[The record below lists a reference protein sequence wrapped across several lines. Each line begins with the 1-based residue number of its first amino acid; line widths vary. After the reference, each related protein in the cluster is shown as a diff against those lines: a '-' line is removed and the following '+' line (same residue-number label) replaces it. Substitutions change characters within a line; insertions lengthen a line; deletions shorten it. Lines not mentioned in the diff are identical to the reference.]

1 MQITRTS
8 TLSGITRTLE
18 IDVEPHEYQA
28 WLDGQLIQYAMP
40 HLSVSDREFLIS
52 GVTDDEWA
60 EMMNLEMEDGL

>member
-18 IDVEPHEYQA
+18 IDVEPHEYQS

-60 EMMNLEMEDGL
+60 QMMSLEMEDM

>member
-8 TLSGITRTLE
+8 TLSGITRTMD
-18 IDVEPHEYQA
+18 IDVEPHEYQS

>member
-1 MQITRTS
+1 MD
-8 TLSGITRTLE
+8 

-28 WLDGQLIQYAMP
+28 WVSGQMIQNCMP

-60 EMMNLEMEDGL
+60 TLMNLEMEDGL

>member
-18 IDVEPHEYQA
+18 IDVEPHEYQS
-28 WLDGQLIQYAMP
+28 WVDGQLIQYAMP
-40 HLSVSDREFLIS
+40 HLSVSEREFLIS

-60 EMMNLEMEDGL
+60 TLMNLEMEDGL

>member
-18 IDVEPHEYQA
+18 IDVEPHEYQS
-28 WLDGQLIQYAMP
+28 WRDGQLIQYSMP

-52 GVTDDEWA
+52 GITDDEWA
-60 EMMNLEMEDGL
+60 TLMNLEMEDGL

>member
-18 IDVEPHEYQA
+18 IDVEPHEYQS

-40 HLSVSDREFLIS
+40 HLSVSEREFLIS

-60 EMMNLEMEDGL
+60 TLMNLEMEDGL

>member
-18 IDVEPHEYQA
+18 IDVQPHEYQS

-40 HLSVSDREFLIS
+40 HLTVSEREFLIS
-52 GVTDDEWA
+52 GVTDEEWA
-60 EMMNLEMEDGL
+60 EMMGIDMEFAE